1 MNATKLT
8 LTMDKELI
16 GRAKAHAAE
25 QNISLSSFVA
35 NYFRAATASQTQG
48 KKFDKSKLSPIT
60 RQAIGLLASPELQ
73 NKSYKELLGEALEEK
88 YGL

>member
-1 MNATKLT
+1 MNSTKLT

-35 NYFRAATASQTQG
+35 NYFRAATASQSKG
-48 KKFDKSKLSPIT
+48 KKFDRSKLSPIV
-60 RQAIGLLASPELQ
+60 REALGLAKTPD
-73 NKSYKELLGEALEEK
+73 NRPYKEMLIEALEEK
-88 YGL
+88 YGLR

>member
-1 MNATKLT
+1 MNTTKLT

-35 NYFRAATASQTQG
+35 NYFQATTASQSKG
-48 KKFDKSKLSPIT
+48 EKFDRSKLSPIV
-60 RQAIGLLASPELQ
+60 REALGLAKTSDNRP
-73 NKSYKELLGEALEEK
+73 YKEMLTEALEEK
-88 YGL
+88 YGLR